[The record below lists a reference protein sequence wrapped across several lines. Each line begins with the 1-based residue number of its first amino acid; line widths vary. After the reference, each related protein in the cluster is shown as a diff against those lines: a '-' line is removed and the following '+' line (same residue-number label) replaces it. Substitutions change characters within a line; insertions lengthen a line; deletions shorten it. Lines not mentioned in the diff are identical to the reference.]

1 MSNVDTQVLIVG
13 AGPVGL
19 TCSILLSR
27 AGISNR
33 VVEKREGLHRAPQ
46 AHVISSRTM
55 EILRAAGIDQ
65 EVVRAIAAPI
75 ADLSSVQWVHTLAGP
90 ELGRIL
96 LATPERV
103 GKMLAA
109 TPTPFANVS
118 QSRLEPL
125 LLEYARGARAEVDFG
140 CEWRS
145 FESDEGGVRSTL
157 CDVATGAEETVRSR
171 FLLGCDG
178 AGSRVRRALGIE
190 MIGPDRVE
198 TVMNICVAAN
208 LRSLLPDRAGIL
220 YWHLDPAEPG
230 IFIAHDIDSM
240 WVYMHPY
247 DETKTEAA
255 SFTEPV
261 CRRLVERALGADLP
275 FEIRSMDSWVM
286 TAQVAEHYG
295 EDPAFLVGDAAHR
308 FPPTG
313 GLGLNTGVADAFNLV
328 WKLVAV
334 LDGRA
339 PSTLLGSYEAERRG
353 VALMNSEQSLANHL
367 KMGAVVE
374 ALGVPADL
382 HAEQARSQ
390 IRGLPRDPARTA
402 RVQRAIDEQV
412 EHFDTLGLDL
422 GHIYETGALVP
433 DGSTAPAPENLVSD
447 YLPTTHPGARLPHA
461 WLTRGDALVS
471 SLDLVDPRDPVLLTG
486 PGGKRWLEAARE
498 AKLPAFMIGDGGE
511 IGDPNAAW
519 ASVREILDDGAL
531 LVRPDGHVA
540 WRAREMADDPDGCLQ
555 AALDR
560 IFARPRSR
568 REGPA

>member
-13 AGPVGL
+13 GGPVGL
-19 TCSILLSR
+19 ICSILLSH

-65 EVVRAIAAPI
+65 EAVRAIAAPI

-103 GKMLAA
+103 DKMLGA

-125 LLEYARGARAEVDFG
+125 LLESARGARAEVDFG

-198 TVMNICVAAN
+198 TVMNICVEAN
-208 LRSLLPDRAGIL
+208 LRSLLPDRAGVL
-220 YWHLDPAEPG
+220 FWHLDPAEPG
-230 IFIAHDIDSM
+230 IFVAHDIDSM

-247 DETKTEAA
+247 DETKTEAS

-261 CRRLVERALGADLP
+261 CRGLVERALGADVP

-286 TAQVAEHYG
+286 TAQVAAHYG

-339 PSTLLGSYEAERRG
+339 SSALLGSYETERRG
-353 VALMNSEQSLANHL
+353 VALVNSEQSLANHL
-367 KMGAVVE
+367 KMDAVVG
-374 ALGVPADL
+374 ALGVSAELD
-382 HAEQARSQ
+382 AEQARAQ
-390 IRGLPRDPARTA
+390 IRGLPQEPARIA
-402 RVQRAIDEQV
+402 RVQREIDEQV

-422 GHIYETGALVP
+422 GHNYHTGALVP
-433 DGSTAPAPENLVSD
+433 DGSPAPPAPESLVSD
-447 YLPTTHPGARLPHA
+447 YLPTTRPGARLPHA

-486 PGGKRWLEAARE
+486 PGGTRWLEAARE
-498 AKLPAFMIGDGGE
+498 AKLQAFMIGDGGE

-531 LVRPDGHVA
+531 IVRPDGHVA
-540 WRAREMADDPDGCLQ
+540 WRARDIADDPDAHLKV
-555 AALDR
+555 ALDR
-560 IFARPRSR
+560 IFGRPPS
-568 REGPA
+568 G